1 MAARLEITL
10 KRHLFD
16 PEGASLRSK
25 IEDYFGWKVEQIRVI
40 HILTLDTALSAAE
53 LERVR
58 VELFTNPVTQVSSY
72 EPLADHFHWAIWV
85 GYRPGVRDTAG
96 SVAMEAVADL
106 LRRPAAPGEAAY
118 TSRLYLLTGNA
129 LDREHVETIAR
140 ELLANDIIQQ
150 WRIFSASEWDG
161 KEGVGLVIP
170 RVVLEH
176 TPSVEEIPIPS
187 DEALMEL
194 SLVRNLALNPQDI
207 PVIRDYFHRPEVL
220 ESRAEVGLS
229 LPTDVEL
236 EAISQA
242 RSDHCNHNTFRG
254 KFHYTDLRTGR
265 STVVDNLFKA
275 CIQAPTLTLQRQK
288 DWVVSVLWDNAG
300 VARFDHQHNYS
311 ITGETHNSPSNM
323 EAYGGAL
330 TGIVGI
336 YRDIMGTGKGSRL
349 IAGLYGYCVGPKDY
363 AGKLKPHL
371 HPRRLLDGVVEGVRD
386 GGNKHGVPTPFG
398 NLFHHPS
405 FLGKCLVFVAAL
417 GIMPQ
422 KVLGEPTEKKQC
434 RPGDLIIMSGGRVGK
449 DGIHGVT
456 ASSESYSEHTPAGHV
471 QIGDPY
477 TQKKMHDFLLEA
489 RDEGLITFI
498 TDNGGGGLSSS
509 VGESCTFAGGAW
521 VELEKVPLKYEGLD
535 VWEIW
540 VSESQERMTVAVRP
554 EHLDRFMELSRL
566 HEVESTVIGRYEGT
580 GKLHLTYEGKT
591 CAYLDLSFFAEDFPQ
606 WEFEAHWMPPEMRG
620 LFEPVLSEP
629 TDYRALLHRM
639 LGRPNVCSKEW
650 IQRQYDHEVQG
661 TSVIK
666 PLTGRGR
673 DVPADAAVLRP
684 VLESSRGLAVA
695 QALNPAYSEIDSYH
709 MVAVTIDEA
718 LRRLLAVGAKLDE
731 VGGVD
736 NFCWPTIQYD
746 ALQNPDG
753 KMKAAQLVRAN
764 WALKDLCLSCGIPL
778 LSGKDSMYV
787 DGHLPGEFGERHKI
801 SGLPTMQF
809 TATGIVEDLESCQS
823 LEAKIPGDLVYV
835 LGFTADE
842 LGGSE
847 YYDAMGYVGLQVPK
861 VDVEENLRLYKVL
874 EIAMA
879 RRLTASCHGI
889 YRGGL
894 AVHAAMVAFAGE
906 LGMTLDLG
914 QVPQGKRIFRE
925 NEGEESFSPLCRTER
940 VFGQLRDDRVLFSE
954 SPGRFLVTVAPANQ
968 REFEELFTGMPLG
981 RVGEVTERPSLV
993 IRAQDGSILVDE
1005 SVFSLKD
1012 SWKRGHA

>member
-823 LEAKIPGDLVYV
+823 LEAKMPGDLVYV